1 MKRYIKKVAAIVTLL
16 VCVCLLGAC
25 SDTKET
31 LDPVKEEEIASLGE
45 NYVSQVAAIDDAT
58 LESYIIES
66 EESGDTIGAAGFKS
80 WLDAKEETGNLVSI
94 DSTEVAE
101 SDDGYMITMNY
112 TGELRNGT
120 ISMGVNEKLTELTS
134 FTCTPYHTMAEK
146 MTDAAL
152 NMVMGMGTVFA
163 VLIIIIFVI
172 SLFKYISVFE
182 NMFNKKS
189 DTQKAASSAP
199 VQPAALAAVSASEN
213 LAGDS
218 QLAAVITAAIA
229 AYEGTSTDGL
239 IVRSI
244 KRKPSNWKNAL

>member
-25 SDTKET
+25 SGSKEE
-31 LDPVKEEEIASLGE
+31 LDPTLKEELSSLGE
-45 NYVSQVAAIDDAT
+45 NYVSQVAAIDDVT
-58 LESYIIES
+58 LESYITQS
-66 EESGDTIGAAGFKS
+66 EESGDTIGAAGFRS
-80 WLDAKEETGNLVSI
+80 WLDAKEETGGLVTI
-94 DSTEVAE
+94 DSTEVSI
-101 SDDGYMITMNY
+101 SDDGYMITMSY
-112 TGELRNGT
+112 TGELRKGT
-120 ISMGVNEKLTELTS
+120 IAMGVNEKMTELTS
-134 FTCTPYHTMAEK
+134 FTCTPYHTMSEK

-152 NMVMGMGTVFA
+152 NMVMGMGTVFL

-182 NMFNKKS
+182 NMAKKKEVS
-189 DTQKAASSAP
+189 TQPSAP
-199 VQPAALAAVSASEN
+199 ASVAAPANVSKN

-218 QLAAVITAAIA
+218 ELVAVITAAIA

-244 KRKPSNWKNAL
+244 KRKPSNWKNVL

>member
-25 SDTKET
+25 SDSKET

-58 LESYIIES
+58 LESYITES
-66 EESGDTIGAAGFKS
+66 EESGDTIGAAGFRS
-80 WLDAKEETGNLVSI
+80 WLDAKEETGALVTI
-94 DSTEVAE
+94 DSTEVSI

-134 FTCTPYHTMAEK
+134 FTCTPYHTMSEK

-182 NMFNKKS
+182 NMFNKKT
-189 DTQKAASSAP
+189 DAPQAANSAP
-199 VQPAALAAVSASEN
+199 VVSAASASPN
-213 LAGDS
+213 LANDS
-218 QLAAVITAAIA
+218 ELAAVITAAIA

-244 KRKPSNWKNAL
+244 KRKPSNWKNVL